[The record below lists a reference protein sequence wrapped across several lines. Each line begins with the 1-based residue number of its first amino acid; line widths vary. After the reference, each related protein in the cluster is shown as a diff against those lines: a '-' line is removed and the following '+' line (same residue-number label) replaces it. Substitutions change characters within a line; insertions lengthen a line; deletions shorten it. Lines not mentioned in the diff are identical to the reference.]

1 MPTYS
6 NSRRPPLERAVA
18 EVRLAVRQSL
28 AGNVGAGEKIL
39 VALSGGPDSLALAAA
54 TAFEAGKQE
63 ISAGAVIVDHG
74 LQEGSADVAARAA
87 TQARALGLDPV
98 IVTRVSV
105 GGAGGPEAAAR
116 TARYAAFDSALTDT
130 GASALLLGHTLDDQ
144 AETVLLGLARGSGS
158 GSLSGMASR
167 AGRYLRPLLGI
178 RRADTHAACEA
189 EGLEPWIDP
198 HNTDPSYTR
207 VRVRENVLPVLES
220 ELGPGIAEALART
233 AEQLREDT
241 EAFDAMIDEFIEEI
255 CEPAEAGIA
264 VSVSALAANPAAL
277 RHRIIRV
284 VASSEFGQS
293 LSRNHTLAIAAL
305 VTDWKGQGPI
315 DVPGISVTR
324 NGGLLEFSARTPE
337 VG

>member
-1 MPTYS
+1 
-6 NSRRPPLERAVA
+6 
-18 EVRLAVRQSL
+18 VRSAVRSTL
-28 AGNVGAGEKIL
+28 AAQVREGETVL

-63 ISAGAVIVDHG
+63 IRAGAVIVDHG

-87 TQARALGLDPV
+87 QQARALGMDPV
-98 IVTRVSV
+98 VITRVSV

-116 TARYAAFDSALTDT
+116 TARYEAFESALTDT

-158 GSLSGMASR
+158 GSLMGMAPV
-167 AGRYLRPLLGI
+167 AGRYLRPLLGV
-178 RRADTHAACEA
+178 RRGVTHAACAA
-189 EGLEPWIDP
+189 EGLEPWTDP
-198 HNTDPSYTR
+198 LNADPSYAR
-207 VRVRENVLPVLES
+207 VRVRHNVLPVLEA
-220 ELGPGIAEALART
+220 ELGPGIADALART
-233 AEQLREDT
+233 AEQLREDS

-277 RHRIIRV
+277 RHRIIRK
-284 VASSEFGQS
+284 VALSEFGQS
-293 LSRNHTLAIAAL
+293 LSRSHTLAIAAL
-305 VTDWKGQGPI
+305 VTDWRGQGPI
-315 DVPGISVTR
+315 DVPGISVAR
-324 NGGLLEFSARTPE
+324 NGGLLEFSARPSA